1 MASRRRIASP
11 TERKKA
17 MEQAIFEL
25 GRATGLLLK
34 ATEFK
39 LATKVAQIAEEV
51 SDLLTVLRNEQRSN
65 PKTGH
70 R

>member
-1 MASRRRIASP
+1 
-11 TERKKA
+11 

-39 LATKVAQIAEEV
+39 LATEVALIADEV
-51 SDLLTVLRNEQRSN
+51 SDVLLALKSQ
-65 PKTGH
+65 K
-70 R
+70 

>member
-1 MASRRRIASP
+1 MSPRRRVASP

-39 LATKVAQIAEEV
+39 LATEVALIADEV
-51 SDLLTVLRNEQRSN
+51 SDVLLVLRA
-65 PKTGH
+65 PK
-70 R
+70 